1 MLILGFVFGV
11 GLVAF
16 LFWYGSL
23 PNERPRCTCG
33 HEVREHSRSA
43 QWGCRADDPSGLP
56 CRCHYTRAQAAAA
69 AKEQA

>member
-11 GLVAF
+11 GLVSF
-16 LFWYGSL
+16 LLWYGSQ
-23 PNERPRCTCG
+23 PNERPRCGCG
-33 HEVREHSRSA
+33 HEVREHDYL
-43 QWGCRADDPSGLP
+43 GCEAEEPSGLP

>member
-16 LFWYGSL
+16 LFWYGSQ
-23 PNERPRCTCG
+23 PNERPTCG
-33 HEVREHSRSA
+33 CGHAVREHGPEGEWLPR
-43 QWGCRADDPSGLP
+43 CRALDPSGLP

-69 AKEQA
+69 AKE

>member
-16 LFWYGSL
+16 LFWYGSQ
-23 PNERPRCTCG
+23 PNERPTCG
-33 HEVREHSRSA
+33 CGHAVREHGHD
-43 QWGCRADDPSGLP
+43 GCTVLDLSGLP

-69 AKEQA
+69 AKE